1 VQVATPDYTDSLA
14 AYQDYM
20 SQLGDIL
27 QDQSPWLQEIDEL
40 NQLDELR
47 MFVQTNAIMSE
58 QETSDAITAITKQ
71 SARTQQE
78 IELKKYRQ
86 QTAAMNT
93 YFTRFAAMAGQGSD
107 IAAAFGTKNYE
118 TGKAFAK
125 AQAVITGI
133 QATVEAWQW
142 GMAYGGP
149 LLAIATAAMS
159 TAATGAQIAQ
169 INAQHY
175 ALGTGLS
182 GVVSGRPGIDTV
194 PVMLTPGEIV
204 IDRETSRSRG
214 PAIMQTAYTSSPAQ
228 GDARIVRIMADIINR
243 DPAIVQVNG
252 STADVSVR
260 RQDYARSRMT
270 ARGYTAGRNGW
281 WR

>member
-1 VQVATPDYTDSLA
+1 
-14 AYQDYM
+14 
-20 SQLGDIL
+20 
-27 QDQSPWLQEIDEL
+27 
-40 NQLDELR
+40 
-47 MFVQTNAIMSE
+47 
-58 QETSDAITAITKQ
+58 
-71 SARTQQE
+71 
-78 IELKKYRQ
+78 
-86 QTAAMNT
+86 
-93 YFTRFAAMAGQGSD
+93 MAGQGSD
-107 IAAAFGTKNYE
+107 IAAAFGAKNYE
-118 TGKAFAK
+118 TSKAFAK
-125 AQAVITGI
+125 AQAVINGI
-133 QATVEAWQW
+133 LATVVAWRW
-142 GMAYGGP
+142 GMTYGGP